1 MINDKQ
7 RLVST
12 LKAIAPVEYEL
23 FVTDKTPIPCIT
35 YYENGNDDNL
45 VGDTLGYSNIRYMI
59 KIWSHSVEEL
69 SNMSAQVADQ
79 MRLLGYRRL
88 SSFEHRSTNL
98 LCTTQVYRGL
108 GKEYYN

>member
-1 MINDKQ
+1 MINGKQ
-7 RLVST
+7 DIVNKLT
-12 LKAIAPVEYEL
+12 PIAPVEYEL

-35 YYENGNDDNL
+35 YYENGNDDNT

-69 SNMSAQVADQ
+69 SRLSSEVSEQ

-88 SSFEHRSTNL
+88 SSFETSSTNL
-98 LCTTQVYRGL
+98 ICCNQVYRGL
-108 GKEYYN
+108 GKEYFN

>member
-7 RLVST
+7 RIVNT
-12 LKAIAPVEYEL
+12 LKVIAPVEYEL

-59 KIWSHSVEEL
+59 KV
-69 SNMSAQVADQ
+69 
-79 MRLLGYRRL
+79 
-88 SSFEHRSTNL
+88 
-98 LCTTQVYRGL
+98 
-108 GKEYYN
+108 